1 MDVIAG
7 MGYWV
12 CFVDSYLG
20 IGFSIWT
27 GLAVVVLG
35 NSFWTGMES
44 GGGSDLYREGFVNL
58 AFLSRYFSNAGHLV

>member
-27 GLAVVVLG
+27 G
-35 NSFWTGMES
+35 FS
-44 GGGSDLYREGFVNL
+44 GGSTRK
-58 AFLSRYFSNAGHLV
+58 